1 MTINSM
7 NMRKIFT
14 CTIVLFAVISAS
26 AQSLTLNECQALA
39 RENHPAIVQ
48 RGLIRKASE
57 FTVANAK
64 TTWLPQVEFSAQGT
78 YQSDVTALPDAIE
91 KLLELIR
98 RPVEGIH
105 KDQYKL
111 AVQIEQVIWAGG
123 AVKAQIGIAQAEGEA
138 AGQEWE
144 VGMYA
149 LRERVNQLYFG
160 CLLVQERLAEADI
173 LIGELMRHDRMVH
186 AYAENGLASGN
197 DLDMIRVEILGAQQK
212 RSELVSMLRAYRTML
227 GLMVGRELSEQTVLR
242 KPPVQEPRT
251 NDFSARPEIR
261 YFELQERVVDEQRRG
276 LDAMMMPQ
284 VGVFV
289 HGAYGY
295 PGLDLF
301 KDMQRYKWTPYIVAG
316 VRLQW
321 AIGGFYT
328 RRNKLSQLELRRGQ
342 IASERESFI
351 YNMKLKS
358 TQESIAIDRMREV
371 MRDDE
376 EIISLRGTIR
386 KRTEAGVANETHSVS
401 DLLRE
406 ISNEDLA
413 RQNRLSHEI
422 ELLKNIYDLKYTGN
436 N

>member
-1 MTINSM
+1 MI
-7 NMRKIFT
+7 RIFT
-14 CTIVLFAVISAS
+14 YIVLLFAVPSA
-26 AQSLTLNECQALA
+26 AGQSLTLDECQALA

-48 RGLIRKASE
+48 RGLIEKAAA

-64 TTWLPQVEFSAQGT
+64 TTWLPQVTFSAQGT
-78 YQSDVTALPDAIE
+78 YQSDVTALPGCIE
-91 KLLELIR
+91 GLLELIN

-111 AVQIEQVIWAGG
+111 ALQVEQVISAGG
-123 AVKAQIGIAQAEGEA
+123 AVRAQIGIAEAEAEA
-138 AGQEWE
+138 ARQEWE
-144 VGMYA
+144 VGMYT

-173 LIGELMRHDRMVH
+173 LIGELMRNDRMVQV
-186 AYAENGLASGN
+186 YAENGFACGN

-212 RSELVSMLRAYRTML
+212 KSELTSMLRAYRTML
-227 GLMVGRELSEQTVLR
+227 GLMIGRELCDSAVLQKPQASEPGR
-242 KPPVQEPRT
+242 
-251 NDFSARPEIR
+251 NDFSARPEIMH
-261 YFELQERVVDEQRRG
+261 FELQERVVDQQRRG
-276 LDAMMMPQ
+276 VRAMLMPQ
-284 VGVFV
+284 VGLFLQ
-289 HGAYGY
+289 GGYGY

-301 KDMQRYKWTPYIVAG
+301 KDIQRYKWSPYLVAG
-316 VRLQW
+316 VRFQW
-321 AIGGFYT
+321 SFGGLYT
-328 RRNKLSQLELRRGQ
+328 HRNKLSQLELRRGQ
-342 IASERESFI
+342 IASQRESFI

-358 TQESIAIDRMREV
+358 TRERIAIDRMREV

-376 EIISLRGTIR
+376 EIISLRRSIR
-386 KRTEAGVANETHSVS
+386 MRTEAGVANETHSVS

-406 ISNEDLA
+406 ISNENLA